1 MYSALL
7 RAHGV
12 DRVSNDLAEYCA
24 QDTQQVRR
32 AESSKIEEFE
42 RQVKQLRGIESL
54 ISIGQEEEASNTKND
69 LGFALLWSVEESSE
83 EVGIPQWRYHLPN
96 RGWFAR

>member
-54 ISIGQEEEASNTKND
+54 ISIGQEEEASNTKTT
-69 LGFALLWSVEESSE
+69 
-83 EVGIPQWRYHLPN
+83 
-96 RGWFAR
+96 